1 MDSLNYQSFDY
12 DNSPNQVDVG
22 LIDRGISKLMTAVKW
37 EHKQKKKKIGLFSM
51 RDRMCLC
58 REIDIVREKF
68 RVKNHK
74 LGLMLLYSN
83 IYDLLYSMIMYT

>member
-1 MDSLNYQSFDY
+1 
-12 DNSPNQVDVG
+12 
-22 LIDRGISKLMTAVKW
+22 
-37 EHKQKKKKIGLFSM
+37 M

-68 RVKNHK
+68 RVKNRK

-83 IYDLLYSMIMYT
+83 IYDLLYSMIIYT